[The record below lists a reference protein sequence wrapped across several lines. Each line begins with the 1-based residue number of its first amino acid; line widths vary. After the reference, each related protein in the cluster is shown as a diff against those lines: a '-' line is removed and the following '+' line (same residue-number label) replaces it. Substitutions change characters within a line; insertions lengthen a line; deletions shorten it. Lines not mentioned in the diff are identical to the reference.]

1 MSRHAPIPLFLLLL
15 AACGDDNPVAPD
27 KDLVGTWVFDSTDV
41 FDVLVA
47 GMEEFLQ
54 DELDAAVDRGEIDE
68 IDRLFIDE
76 LMDALTDEFRA
87 EGEDAIS
94 GLRLTVRFNADGSF
108 EDDEGGSGT
117 WRVDGNTL
125 IMVEDGDE
133 ERAKYFV
140 DGNDLTLIFSSEML
154 LDVWREDE
162 DLTDEEVE
170 TLEEVFSLDEDI
182 NIRLFY
188 KRK

>member
-27 KDLVGTWVFDSTDV
+27 KDLVGTWVFDSTDMV
-41 FDVLVA
+41 DVLVA

-76 LMDALTDEFRA
+76 FVDALIDVFRA

-94 GLRLTVRFNADGSF
+94 GLRLTVRFNATDPSR
-108 EDDEGGSGT
+108 T
-117 WRVDGNTL
+117 TRVAAVHGEWMATL
-125 IMVEDGDE
+125 
-133 ERAKYFV
+133 
-140 DGNDLTLIFSSEML
+140 
-154 LDVWREDE
+154 
-162 DLTDEEVE
+162 
-170 TLEEVFSLDEDI
+170 
-182 NIRLFY
+182 
-188 KRK
+188 